1 MEVELVAGN
10 RLGDLWRVSEKL
22 LVVVVVVKRLFGESS
37 RFSSC
42 QKSLG
47 WMGRPAA
54 PRMGF
59 RQEALKQ
66 GSKVT
71 CVQPCS
77 VGCLMA
83 EFKIYISLLR
93 KLLLRIGP

>member
-1 MEVELVAGN
+1 MEGN
-10 RLGDLWRVSEKL
+10 RLEDLWRVSEKL
-22 LVVVVVVKRLFGESS
+22 VVVVVVVERFFGESS

-66 GSKVT
+66 RSKVT
-71 CVQPCS
+71 GGQPSS
-77 VGCLMA
+77 VCCLPA
-83 EFKIYISLLR
+83 ESY
-93 KLLLRIGP
+93 